1 MTSKTRKLFFP
12 GWFVSIIASIIVR
25 VPIPLE
31 MIPSFVR
38 LRSRRGRRLFLV
50 VMLLLLLILRA
61 AELPDVVQA
70 LPFVAADALVT
81 LVVLD
86 LVPPLLLHHVC
97 DRDLVA
103 EASLEE
109 IDALAERLLQHLD
122 LVAGE
127 VGVLRPEVLD
137 APEGLARQR
146 HAARQEL
153 GHAGS
158 WDLAFAGEPARMLT
172 HILLHPHDRGG

>member
-1 MTSKTRKLFFP
+1 M
-12 GWFVSIIASIIVR
+12 V
-25 VPIPLE
+25 
-31 MIPSFVR
+31 
-38 LRSRRGRRLFLV
+38 
-50 VMLLLLLILRA
+50 LLLLLILRA
-61 AELPDVVQA
+61 AELPDMVQA
-70 LPFVAADALVT
+70 LPLVPADALVT

-86 LVPPLLLHHVC
+86 LVPPLLFHHVR

-109 IDALAERLLQHLD
+109 VDALAERLLQHLD
-122 LVAGE
+122 LVLGE

-153 GHAGS
+153 GDSGPR
-158 WDLAFAGEPARMLT
+158 DLASAGEPACMLT
-172 HILLHPHDRGG
+172 HIFFHPHNCGG